1 MPADLAQE
9 LGARE
14 GQDVPGPAG
23 SEGRYQGA
31 GADLRDAEELL
42 GSVAGVSSSRS
53 SFSSCSMASGIASSQ
68 PSPASTAATCEPMAG
83 IASQHASR
91 ADVGRPRR
99 SRSRA
104 PGSLLRLHYYSW
116 RVGETGAKNER
127 RHRAAE

>member
-1 MPADLAQE
+1 MRLTVVTVQDLTAIQE
-9 LGARE
+9 LER
-14 GQDVPGPAG
+14 
-23 SEGRYQGA
+23 
-31 GADLRDAEELL
+31 LRAEFLGAEELL
-42 GSVAGVSSSRS
+42 GIVAGVSSSRS
-53 SFSSCSMASGIASSQ
+53 SFSSYLMASGIASSQ
-68 PSPASTAATCEPMAG
+68 RSPASTAAACEPMAG

-91 ADVGRPRR
+91 AGVRRPRR